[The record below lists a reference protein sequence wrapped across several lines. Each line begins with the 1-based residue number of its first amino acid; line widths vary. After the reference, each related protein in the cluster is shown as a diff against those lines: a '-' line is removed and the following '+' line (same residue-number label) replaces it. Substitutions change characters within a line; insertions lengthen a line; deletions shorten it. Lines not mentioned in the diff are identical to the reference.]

1 MAVTKLEYKGKVL
14 DLTQPKIMG
23 IVNVTPD
30 SFYEG
35 SRFTTVDSALQHAK
49 DLVLA
54 GASIVDV
61 GGESTRPG
69 SDPVSEDEELRRV
82 VPVVQA
88 IAENTDVWISVDTS
102 SPAVMRASLEVGA
115 SMINDV
121 RALRRPGAMDVV
133 AEYGCP
139 VCIQHMLGEDPKTM
153 QKNPVYDDLLG
164 EISSFLYERIHN
176 CINAGIKRENI
187 IIDPGFG
194 FGKNVEQNYRLLGQ
208 LDRLRSFALPLLVGM
223 SRKSMIGDLLK
234 VNTENRLAGTI
245 AANLF
250 AVEKGADILRVHDV
264 REMAEALKVYMYA
277 IKYSKQKIKK

>member
-14 DLTQPKIMG
+14 DLSQPKIMG
-23 IVNVTPD
+23 ILNVTPD
-30 SFYEG
+30 SFYDG
-35 SRFTTVDSALQHAK
+35 SRFSSVDSALQHAK
-49 DLVLA
+49 DMVLA

-69 SDPVSEDEELRRV
+69 SDPVTEEEELRRV
-82 VPVVQA
+82 IPVVQA

-102 SPAVMRASLEVGA
+102 SPAVMRAALESGA

-121 RALRRPGAMDVV
+121 RALRRPGAMEVV

-139 VCIQHMLGEDPKTM
+139 VCLQHMLGEDPKTM
-153 QKNPVYDDLLG
+153 QQNIAYEDLLG

-176 CINAGIKRENI
+176 CLNTGIRRENI

-194 FGKNVEQNYRLLGQ
+194 FGKNIEQNYKLLGQ
-208 LDRLRSFALPLLVGM
+208 LDRLRSFALPVLVGM

-234 VNTENRLAGTI
+234 VNTENRLAGSI

-264 REMAEALKVYMYA
+264 KEMAEALKVFMYA
-277 IKYSKQKIKK
+277 SKYSKQKIKK

>member
-1 MAVTKLEYKGKVL
+1 
-14 DLTQPKIMG
+14 
-23 IVNVTPD
+23 
-30 SFYEG
+30 
-35 SRFTTVDSALQHAK
+35 
-49 DLVLA
+49 
-54 GASIVDV
+54 
-61 GGESTRPG
+61 
-69 SDPVSEDEELRRV
+69 
-82 VPVVQA
+82 
-88 IAENTDVWISVDTS
+88 
-102 SPAVMRASLEVGA
+102 
-115 SMINDV
+115 MINDV
-121 RALRRPGAMDVV
+121 RALRHPGAMEVA

-139 VCIQHMLGEDPKTM
+139 VCIQHMLGDDPKTM
-153 QKNPVYDDLLG
+153 QKNTVYDDLLG

-187 IIDPGFG
+187 VIDPGFG
-194 FGKNVEQNYRLLGQ
+194 FGKNLEQNYRLLGQ
-208 LDRLRSFALPLLVGM
+208 LDRLRSFALPLLVGL